1 MRDLVPLRR
10 STFELGLPRSQ
21 LSPCGQQAYTNAE
34 NAPAHQ
40 ARQQFSPTEEF
51 SYTFDPLPIYFRFIR
66 NINDRSERS
75 SFRQLLRRNLE
86 TRGTPEMVT
95 ANVAQEIRDLSE

>member
-21 LSPCGQQAYTNAE
+21 LSPCGQQACTNAE

-40 ARQQFSPTEEF
+40 ARQLLQPKNFPIRL
-51 SYTFDPLPIYFRFIR
+51 DPLPIYFRF
-66 NINDRSERS
+66 
-75 SFRQLLRRNLE
+75 SF
-86 TRGTPEMVT
+86 
-95 ANVAQEIRDLSE
+95 A